1 MTKPKTVDEYIKTAP
16 EESQEKLHE
25 LRSLLQKILPNATES
40 LKWSQPALS
49 DETTILLIYG
59 GFKKHIGFYITPS
72 TFEKFKDTFSEYKTG
87 AGSIQFPL
95 DKPLP
100 SDLIQKMVEYRLWER
115 KEKDVKWM

>member
-1 MTKPKTVDEYIKTAP
+1 MTKPKTVEEYIKTAP
-16 EESQEKLHE
+16 EESQEKLQE
-25 LRSLLQKILPNATES
+25 LRSLLQKILPNATVS
-40 LKWSQPALS
+40 LKWSQPAFS

-72 TFEKFKDTFSEYKTG
+72 TFEKFKDQFTEYKTG

-100 SDLIQKMVEYRLWER
+100 TDLITKIVEYRVWER

>member
-1 MTKPKTVDEYIKTAP
+1 MTKPKTVEEYIKTAP
-16 EESQEKLHE
+16 EESQEKLQE
-25 LRSLLQKILPNATES
+25 LRALLQKLLPNATES
-40 LKWSQPALS
+40 LKWSQPAFS
-49 DETTILLIYG
+49 DETTILLIYA

-72 TFEKFKDTFSEYKTG
+72 AFEKFKDQCSEYKTG

-100 SDLIQKMVEYRLWER
+100 TELLTKIVEYRLWER